1 MCACYPR
8 GVILRRALFGLAF
21 LLVALPAGAVRPKA
35 PPPPPPQDPPKVDVT
50 LTATEPAL
58 GWSVRLTNAGL
69 VPLRVVADARLLSFD
84 IVPAGGGTAVR
95 CALPADM
102 VPSSDAER
110 GLVLVPGRSYTERF
124 DPRLYC
130 FGAREAAAL
139 VPGAQVTPHYGFG
152 GRGTGAPFVALPL
165 APDGTDR
172 STLPASV
179 RMLHGSDVTLPA
191 TAPAATPAAPPPA
204 APLEA
209 NPVRLRVTLAE
220 RIDFD
225 RIFERMLTVSVHN
238 DGDRPVRTLL
248 RPSTIGFTVTTP
260 GGVTVRCGDSTAV
273 HPIAELLGTIGPRG
287 RADVT
292 LQPGAICPSGTFDEA
307 GLYSV
312 TPRLDTSQLGEGAP
326 GVRLFRGEVKGT
338 PSLLRLRTGTA
349 LRPGPKVDPAP

>member
-1 MCACYPR
+1 M
-8 GVILRRALFGLAF
+8 
-21 LLVALPAGAVRPKA
+21 LVAVPAGAARPKA
-35 PPPPPPQDPPKVDVT
+35 APPPPPQDPPKVDVT
-50 LTATEPAL
+50 LTTTGATL
-58 GWSVRLTNAGL
+58 GWSVRLTNAGS

-84 IVPAGGGTAVR
+84 IVPVGGGAAVR

-102 VPSSDAER
+102 VPSSDAAR
-110 GLVLVPGRSYTERF
+110 GLVLVPGRSTTESF

-179 RMLHGSDVTLPA
+179 RMLQGSAVTLPA
-191 TAPAATPAAPPPA
+191 AAPAAVAAAPPPA
-204 APLEA
+204 PLEA
-209 NPVRLRVTLAE
+209 DPVRLRVTLAE

-225 RIFERMLTVSVHN
+225 RIFERTLTVSVHN

-248 RPSTIGFTVTTP
+248 RPSTLGFTVTTP
-260 GGVTVRCGDSTAV
+260 GGVVVRCGASTAV
-273 HPIAELLGTIGPRG
+273 NPIAELLGVIGPRG

-292 LQPGAICPSGTFDEA
+292 VQPGALCPSGTFDEA

-326 GVRLFRGEVKGT
+326 GVGLFRGEVKGT
-338 PSLLRLRTGTA
+338 PSLLRLRTGPA
-349 LRPGPKVDPAP
+349 PRPAPKVDPAP